1 MKNEKKTIC
10 EEFEKEVFLFQ
21 EGSLSKERTELLEHH
36 LGICRS
42 CQAVYKDLTDV
53 IGAYESLGKEDVGE
67 NRFNYMIRK
76 STDLEILPWKFAQK
90 RKSLVEMFGFY
101 RLSFGG
107 AAVVAAMILIIIS
120 FLREP
125 SIDNKIPYELLDWN
139 GDKIESKIE
148 QIENQII
155 SLKSNEWDI
164 YFVRKNEKKSWNAT
178 LKNIRKQIDELKK
191 TTNKN
196 EL

>member
-1 MKNEKKTIC
+1 MKNKKKTIC
-10 EEFEKEVFLFQ
+10 EEFEKEIFLFQ
-21 EGSLSKERTELLEHH
+21 EGSLPEERIELIEHH

-42 CQAVYKDLTDV
+42 CQAVFKDVRDV
-53 IGAYESLGKEDVGE
+53 ITAYESLAKEDVDE

-76 STDLEILPWKFAQK
+76 SMRSEILSGKYVQK

-101 RLSFGG
+101 KLSLGG

-125 SIDNKIPYELLDWN
+125 SIENKIPYELLDWN

-155 SLKSNEWDI
+155 SLKSDEWDI
-164 YFVRKNEKKSWNAT
+164 YIVRKNEKESWNAT
-178 LKNIRKQIDELKK
+178 LKNIRNQIDELKK
-191 TTNKN
+191 TTNNK

>member
-1 MKNEKKTIC
+1 MKSERKTIC
-10 EEFEKEVFLFQ
+10 EEFGKEVFLFQ
-21 EGSLSKERTELLEHH
+21 EGSLSEERIGLIEHH

-42 CQAVYKDLTDV
+42 CQAVYKDLKDV
-53 IGAYESLGKEDVGE
+53 FGAYESLAKEDIDE
-67 NRFNYMIRK
+67 SRFNYMIRK

-107 AAVVAAMILIIIS
+107 AVVAAAMILIIIS
-120 FLREP
+120 FLKEP
-125 SIDNKIPYELLDWN
+125 SVDNKLAYELLDWN

-155 SLKSNEWDI
+155 SLKSDEWDI
-164 YFVRKNEKKSWNAT
+164 YIVRKDKKQSWNAT
-178 LKNIRKQIDELKK
+178 LKNIRNQIEELKK
-191 TTNKN
+191 TTNNK

>member
-1 MKNEKKTIC
+1 MKNKKKMIC

-21 EGSLSKERTELLEHH
+21 EGSLPEERIELIEHH
-36 LGICRS
+36 LGFCRS

-53 IGAYESLGKEDVGE
+53 IAAYENLAKEDVDE

-76 STDLEILPWKFAQK
+76 SMGSEILPGKNAKK

-101 RLSFGG
+101 KLSFGG

-120 FLREP
+120 FLRETNIE
-125 SIDNKIPYELLDWN
+125 SKIPYELLDWN

-148 QIENQII
+148 EIENQII
-155 SLKSNEWDI
+155 SLKSDEWDI
-164 YFVRKNEKKSWNAT
+164 HIVRRHEKENWNAT
-178 LKNIRKQIDELKK
+178 LKNIRNQIDELKK
-191 TTNKN
+191 TTNNK